1 MPEMAPLTS
10 ITVSAFRVAWRRRFL
25 WRLALPVSVLIGINS
40 HVAREIQHT
49 FLDST
54 DRSHWFSL
62 LTDSATLTLFGLVVL
77 VSLLQSAIRGPIIL
91 FLEHGYPHD
100 AKVKRKGVSRSEMLR
115 AIFVSATFDVL
126 YWFTL
131 LIVATV
137 IAVPCF
143 IAWQFN
149 PSVLTGILEFG
160 ALILFTLGVY
170 LSFIKELAC
179 LYALLGNV
187 RLSSAV
193 DLGFRLYRR
202 QAFNTL
208 LFFSYAVLLAILFAV
223 FVGSLISAVGLARFQ
238 AGWLVIIASSLPFG
252 LYTIFDQSLRLSF
265 FHSVATT
272 PKKPALKEIA
282 LEPSESQSGVAPS

>member
-1 MPEMAPLTS
+1 
-10 ITVSAFRVAWRRRFL
+10 VAKEL
-25 WRLALPVSVLIGINS
+25 QYIV
-40 HVAREIQHT
+40 
-49 FLDST
+49 LDSA
-54 DRSHWFSL
+54 DRSHWLSL
-62 LTDSATLTLFGLVVL
+62 LTDSTALTLFGLVIL
-77 VSLLQSAIRGPIIL
+77 VSFLQSAIRGPLIL
-91 FLEHGYPHD
+91 FLEHGHPAD
-100 AKVKRKGVSRSEMLR
+100 AKVKRKKISRSEMMR
-115 AIFVSATFDVL
+115 TIFVSATFEVL

-131 LIVATV
+131 LIVAAV

-160 ALILFTLGVY
+160 SLILFTLGVY

-187 RLSSAV
+187 RLTSAI

-208 LFFSYAVLLAILFAV
+208 LFFLYAALLAILFAV
-223 FVGSLISAVGLARFQ
+223 IIESSISALGLVRFQ
-238 AGWLVIIASSLPFG
+238 AGWLVVIIASLPFG
-252 LYTIFDQSLRLSF
+252 LYTVFDQSLRLSF

-272 PKKPALKEIA
+272 PKKPALKEVA